1 MDTYSVYLV
10 DDEPWA
16 LVYLEKIVKWEEMG
30 FRITGK
36 FENSVEAF
44 NRAAAEP
51 PDVIFIDIRMPELD
65 GLAFMRKAL
74 EAKLPCRFVV
84 ISGFAEF
91 GYAQEAIRMGVVY
104 DYCLKPIARDK
115 LILLLDKLH
124 GILEE
129 TKEQK
134 QEKEE
139 IPLAENP
146 VFQEML
152 TFMHTHF
159 REKLVLRELAD
170 QFHLNANYCCAL
182 FNKETGGSFSEYLAS
197 IRMKEAERLL
207 THTTLSLEEIAVQ
220 CGIQDYYY
228 FNKVFKKYSGETPS
242 QYRRQRRNSGNRN
255 TDEGQL

>member
-65 GLAFMRKAL
+65 GLAFMHKAL

-104 DYCLKPIARDK
+104 DYCLKRC
-115 LILLLDKLH
+115 L
-124 GILEE
+124 
-129 TKEQK
+129 
-134 QEKEE
+134 
-139 IPLAENP
+139 
-146 VFQEML
+146 
-152 TFMHTHF
+152 
-159 REKLVLRELAD
+159 
-170 QFHLNANYCCAL
+170 
-182 FNKETGGSFSEYLAS
+182 
-197 IRMKEAERLL
+197 
-207 THTTLSLEEIAVQ
+207 
-220 CGIQDYYY
+220 
-228 FNKVFKKYSGETPS
+228 
-242 QYRRQRRNSGNRN
+242 
-255 TDEGQL
+255 

>member
-1 MDTYSVYLV
+1 MGARLSGKNSEVGGN
-10 DDEPWA
+10 
-16 LVYLEKIVKWEEMG
+16 G

-152 TFMHTHF
+152 TFMHIHF

-170 QFHLNANYCCAL
+170 QFHLNAKL
-182 FNKETGGSFSEYLAS
+182 LLRPVQQRDRRFFFRISGFHTHERGGT
-197 IRMKEAERLL
+197 LL

-228 FNKVFKKYSGETPS
+228 FNKVFKNTAARRRASTGDREGTRETGIQMRDS
-242 QYRRQRRNSGNRN
+242 YE
-255 TDEGQL
+255 TEF